1 MKSRTRPN
9 LIKCLE
15 ICRNTCLFR
24 QLRTLRKVHHCI
36 EIIHIEDARD
46 ALGSGTLKFRRNE
59 SEVIDV
65 RAGIFAD
72 ESLNAVC
79 YLVCRCLEDGR

>member
-1 MKSRTRPN
+1 M
-9 LIKCLE
+9 
-15 ICRNTCLFR
+15 
-24 QLRTLRKVHHCI
+24 

-46 ALGSGTLKFRRNE
+46 ALGSGALEFHCNE

-72 ESLNAVC
+72 VSLNAVC
-79 YLVCRCLEDGR
+79 YLVCGCLEDGR

>member
-1 MKSRTRPN
+1 M
-9 LIKCLE
+9 
-15 ICRNTCLFR
+15 
-24 QLRTLRKVHHCI
+24 

-46 ALGSGTLKFRRNE
+46 ALGSGALEFRRNE

-79 YLVCRCLEDGR
+79 YLVCGCLEDGR